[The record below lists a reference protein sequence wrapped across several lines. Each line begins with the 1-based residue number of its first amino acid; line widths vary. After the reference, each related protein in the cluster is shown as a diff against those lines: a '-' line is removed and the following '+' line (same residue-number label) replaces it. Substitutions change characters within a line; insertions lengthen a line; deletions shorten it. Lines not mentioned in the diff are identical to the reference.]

1 MHSASSTTELNPHRL
16 PTPAQTPCRHHNS
29 HLPGYLSVPGL
40 TANGIGSDL
49 SLISGV
55 SNIPLQLFSEGQRIT
70 VKEREFLE
78 AAEKGDKATIVRCV
92 QGENPVNVNVSNLL
106 GRSAL
111 QMAVD
116 NENLEIVELLLAQ
129 PDVEIGDALLQAIRE
144 GVYRMVEMMVNHPSI
159 SRQML
164 GEGWASANKS
174 RHQESSDY
182 SPDISPVILAAHC
195 NQFEILQ
202 LLLTRGATIYK
213 PHPCVCA
220 CAVCEEKQKQDSLR
234 YSLDRINTYR
244 ALASPAWISL
254 TSCDP
259 VLTAFK
265 LSWELQRL
273 AMRENEFKDIYVTLS
288 GQAKAYA
295 VDLLEQCRSSE
306 EVIALLDKQSMEDDD
321 DEGYGA
327 DEMNSGKLTLSRLK
341 LALKYDQKQR
351 LPKQVLFSQLPAGE
365 RGIGRP
371 RLRYK
376 DTIKRNLKR
385 RQIETKTWT
394 TAAGQRAVW
403 RTALFSEGQR
413 ITVKEREFLEAA
425 EKGDKATIVRCV
437 QGENPVNV
445 NVSNLLGRSALQMA
459 VDNENLEI
467 VELLLAQPDVEIG
480 DALLQGIFDRVVVVE
495 WSYAVDLL
503 EQCRSSEEV
512 IALLDKQSMEDDDDE
527 GYGADEMNS
536 GKLTLSRL
544 KLALKYDQKQF
555 VAHPH
560 TQQLLASIWYE
571 GLPGWRRRNWFVK
584 SLICCALICLFPLMA
599 IYYLIFPRTPVGTL
613 LRSPFM
619 KFLNHSASFI
629 FFLFLLVMASSSVSA
644 TSDRGRAPDTTE
656 VFILVFVLGMIW
668 AECKQLWEEGLRAY
682 IRQWWNWL
690 DFIML
695 SLYLCTFSLRLV
707 AAIQLSR
714 GVYNDGLI
722 RTQWSTSDP
731 TLVSEGVFAI
741 ANVFSFAR
749 IIYLF
754 QFVAHPHT
762 QQLLASI
769 WYEGLPGWRRR
780 NWFVKSLICCAL
792 ICLFPLMAIYYLI
805 FPRTPVGTLLRSPF
819 MKFLNHSAS
828 FIFFLFLLV
837 MASSSV
843 SATSDRGRAPDTTE
857 VFILVFV
864 LGMIWAECKQLWE
877 EGLRAYIRQWWNW
890 LDFIMLSLYLC
901 TFSLRLVAAIQLSRG
916 VYNDGLIRTQWST
929 SDPTL
934 VSEGVFAIANVFSF
948 ARIIYL
954 FQANPYLGPLQISLG
969 CMLIDIAKFLLIFF
983 LVLCSFACGLN
994 KLYSDYLTSFR
1005 GSCKDGADEKYG
1017 SEAKYCSAVD
1027 KDFDGFVAIRTPSSS
1042 SFYLVGRLPGLGSG
1056 TGSSRANPYLGPLQ
1070 ISLGCMLI
1078 DIAKFLLIFFL
1089 VLCSFACG
1097 LNKLYSDYLTSFR
1110 GSCKDGAEEK
1120 YGSEAK
1126 YCSAVDKD
1134 FDGLPRT
1141 LLTLLWALFGLVQNT
1156 APKLDKENANNQFFV
1171 EQVGELLFLVYHLMS
1186 IIVLLNMLIA
1196 MMSSSF
1202 QIIEDHADREWKF
1215 ARSKLWM
1222 SYFDEGSTLPPPFN
1236 LIISPKSILYATMA
1250 CKRIFSSRVIK
1261 SKHKPKPRRGC
1272 SMNDSMKNVDG
1283 SIGPNNTPEY
1293 RYQDVM
1299 KRLVNRYIHQCKAAR
1314 KADGVNEDDL
1324 NEIKQDIS
1332 SLRYE
1337 LREDRKK
1344 EEARGSSNMH
1354 NIRRDIIRIV
1364 RSTSSTTEQTSTTQD
1379 GRSQPGSTASTE
1391 SLHSLSR
1398 DTSSTSTSTLRPI
1411 LLGST
1416 QGSAFR
1422 RFDGAGGRGSSNAN
1436 QGTLNRSYAQ
1446 DDSGLEELVSRADLE
1461 TMKRDILQGIQVE
1474 VQQCLQD
1481 VLLTHRHRPSID
1493 GPTSP
1498 PPPVPPPPLDVE
1510 FTDLPPNDE
1519 HYFAFRNAAFEYD
1532 EGMKAIKNPTLTQL

>member
-1 MHSASSTTELNPHRL
+1 M
-16 PTPAQTPCRHHNS
+16 
-29 HLPGYLSVPGL
+29 
-40 TANGIGSDL
+40 
-49 SLISGV
+49 
-55 SNIPLQLFSEGQRIT
+55 
-70 VKEREFLE
+70 
-78 AAEKGDKATIVRCV
+78 VR
-92 QGENPVNVNVSNLL
+92 
-106 GRSAL
+106 
-111 QMAVD
+111 
-116 NENLEIVELLLAQ
+116 
-129 PDVEIGDALLQAIRE
+129 
-144 GVYRMVEMMVNHPSI
+144 
-159 SRQML
+159 
-164 GEGWASANKS
+164 
-174 RHQESSDY
+174 
-182 SPDISPVILAAHC
+182 
-195 NQFEILQ
+195 
-202 LLLTRGATIYK
+202 T
-213 PHPCVCA
+213 
-220 CAVCEEKQKQDSLR
+220 
-234 YSLDRINTYR
+234 
-244 ALASPAWISL
+244 
-254 TSCDP
+254 
-259 VLTAFK
+259 
-265 LSWELQRL
+265 
-273 AMRENEFKDIYVTLS
+273 
-288 GQAKAYA
+288 
-295 VDLLEQCRSSE
+295 
-306 EVIALLDKQSMEDDD
+306 
-321 DEGYGA
+321 
-327 DEMNSGKLTLSRLK
+327 
-341 LALKYDQKQR
+341 
-351 LPKQVLFSQLPAGE
+351 
-365 RGIGRP
+365 
-371 RLRYK
+371 
-376 DTIKRNLKR
+376 
-385 RQIETKTWT
+385 
-394 TAAGQRAVW
+394 
-403 RTALFSEGQR
+403 
-413 ITVKEREFLEAA
+413 
-425 EKGDKATIVRCV
+425 
-437 QGENPVNV
+437 
-445 NVSNLLGRSALQMA
+445 
-459 VDNENLEI
+459 
-467 VELLLAQPDVEIG
+467 
-480 DALLQGIFDRVVVVE
+480 
-495 WSYAVDLL
+495 YAVDLL

-754 QFVAHPHT
+754 Q
-762 QQLLASI
+762 
-769 WYEGLPGWRRR
+769 
-780 NWFVKSLICCAL
+780 
-792 ICLFPLMAIYYLI
+792 
-805 FPRTPVGTLLRSPF
+805 
-819 MKFLNHSAS
+819 
-828 FIFFLFLLV
+828 
-837 MASSSV
+837 
-843 SATSDRGRAPDTTE
+843 
-857 VFILVFV
+857 
-864 LGMIWAECKQLWE
+864 
-877 EGLRAYIRQWWNW
+877 
-890 LDFIMLSLYLC
+890 
-901 TFSLRLVAAIQLSRG
+901 
-916 VYNDGLIRTQWST
+916 
-929 SDPTL
+929 
-934 VSEGVFAIANVFSF
+934 
-948 ARIIYL
+948 
-954 FQANPYLGPLQISLG
+954 
-969 CMLIDIAKFLLIFF
+969 
-983 LVLCSFACGLN
+983 
-994 KLYSDYLTSFR
+994 
-1005 GSCKDGADEKYG
+1005 
-1017 SEAKYCSAVD
+1017 
-1027 KDFDGFVAIRTPSSS
+1027 
-1042 SFYLVGRLPGLGSG
+1042 
-1056 TGSSRANPYLGPLQ
+1056 ANPYLGPLQ

>member
-1 MHSASSTTELNPHRL
+1 MHSTSSTTVINPHRL

-78 AAEKGDKATIVRCV
+78 AAEKGDKATIVRCL

-273 AMRENEFKDIYVTLS
+273 AMRENEFKDIYLTLS
-288 GQAKAYA
+288 EQAKAYA

-306 EVIALLDKQSMEDDD
+306 EVIALLDKQSSEDDD
-321 DEGYGA
+321 DEGYG
-327 DEMNSGKLTLSRLK
+327 S
-341 LALKYDQKQR
+341 
-351 LPKQVLFSQLPAGE
+351 
-365 RGIGRP
+365 
-371 RLRYK
+371 
-376 DTIKRNLKR
+376 
-385 RQIETKTWT
+385 
-394 TAAGQRAVW
+394 
-403 RTALFSEGQR
+403 
-413 ITVKEREFLEAA
+413 
-425 EKGDKATIVRCV
+425 
-437 QGENPVNV
+437 
-445 NVSNLLGRSALQMA
+445 
-459 VDNENLEI
+459 
-467 VELLLAQPDVEIG
+467 
-480 DALLQGIFDRVVVVE
+480 
-495 WSYAVDLL
+495 
-503 EQCRSSEEV
+503 
-512 IALLDKQSMEDDDDE
+512 
-527 GYGADEMNS
+527 DEMNS

-584 SLICCALICLFPLMA
+584 SLICSALICLFPIMA
-599 IYYLIFPRTPVGTL
+599 LYYLIFPRTPIGTL

-629 FFLFLLVMASSSVSA
+629 FFLLLLVMASSAVSVS
-644 TSDRGRAPDTTE
+644 SDRGRAPDTTE
-656 VFILVFVLGMIW
+656 GFILIFVFGMIW

-707 AAIQLSR
+707 AAIQFNR
-714 GVYNDGLI
+714 GKYNDGLT
-722 RTQWSTSDP
+722 RADWPAADP
-731 TLVSEGVFAI
+731 TL
-741 ANVFSFAR
+741 
-749 IIYLF
+749 L
-754 QFVAHPHT
+754 
-762 QQLLASI
+762 
-769 WYEGLPGWRRR
+769 
-780 NWFVKSLICCAL
+780 
-792 ICLFPLMAIYYLI
+792 
-805 FPRTPVGTLLRSPF
+805 
-819 MKFLNHSAS
+819 
-828 FIFFLFLLV
+828 
-837 MASSSV
+837 
-843 SATSDRGRAPDTTE
+843 
-857 VFILVFV
+857 
-864 LGMIWAECKQLWE
+864 
-877 EGLRAYIRQWWNW
+877 
-890 LDFIMLSLYLC
+890 
-901 TFSLRLVAAIQLSRG
+901 
-916 VYNDGLIRTQWST
+916 
-929 SDPTL
+929 
-934 VSEGVFAIANVFSF
+934 SEGVFAIANVFSF

-994 KLYSDYLTSFR
+994 KLYSDYL
-1005 GSCKDGADEKYG
+1005 
-1017 SEAKYCSAVD
+1017 
-1027 KDFDGFVAIRTPSSS
+1027 S
-1042 SFYLVGRLPGLGSG
+1042 SFKKRC
-1056 TGSSRANPYLGPLQ
+1056 T
-1070 ISLGCMLI
+1070 
-1078 DIAKFLLIFFL
+1078 
-1089 VLCSFACG
+1089 
-1097 LNKLYSDYLTSFR
+1097 
-1110 GSCKDGAEEK
+1110 AEEEE
-1120 YGSEAK
+1120 GA
-1126 YCSAVDKD
+1126 YCLALQNND
-1134 FDGLPRT
+1134 FDGLSRT

-1156 APKLDKENANNQFFV
+1156 APKLNKEDSERDYFV

-1196 MMSSSF
+1196 MMSNSF

-1236 LIISPKSILYATMA
+1236 LIISPKSILYAAMA
-1250 CKRIFSSRVIK
+1250 CKRIFSFRGTK
-1261 SKHKPKPRRGC
+1261 SKHKPKPRRDC

-1283 SIGPNNTPEY
+1283 SIEPNNSPEY

-1364 RSTSSTTEQTSTTQD
+1364 RSTSSTTEPTSTTLD
-1379 GRSQPGSTASTE
+1379 VRSQSGSATSTE
-1391 SLHSLSR
+1391 SLHSPKK
-1398 DTSSTSTSTLRPI
+1398 DMSSTGALRPI
-1411 LLGST
+1411 LLGSG

-1422 RFDGAGGRGSSNAN
+1422 RFEGVAGRGGGNTNPSTVNIA
-1436 QGTLNRSYAQ
+1436 YAR
-1446 DDSGLEELVSRADLE
+1446 DDGGLEELVSRDDLE
-1461 TMKRDILQGIQVE
+1461 TMKKDILRGIQTE
-1474 VQQCLQD
+1474 VQQCLRE
-1481 VLLTHRHRPSID
+1481 VLLTQRHLGHRPSID
-1493 GPTSP
+1493 GLTSP

-1510 FTDLPPNDE
+1510 FTDLPPNNNGQ
-1519 HYFAFRNAAFEYD
+1519 YFSYRNAAFEYD
-1532 EGMKAIKNPTLTQL
+1532 EELKTKNPTLTQL